1 MDAEALRIS
10 AVIKRST
17 GRIAVRVEPP
27 REIDL
32 QFIYRAGLSVYWC
45 PAEALLEDRGST
57 MESPDS
63 SSGRIARALREEY
76 GMVLKPLG
84 NMQWIGVSAEE
95 QDRIAAALFG
105 RSR

>member
-1 MDAEALRIS
+1 MDGEALRVS

-17 GRIAVRVEPP
+17 GRIAVRVEP
-27 REIDL
+27 RKGIDL

-45 PAEALLEDRGST
+45 SAEALLEDRGST
-57 MESPDS
+57 VESSES

-76 GMVLKPLG
+76 GMALQPLG
-84 NMQWIGVSAEE
+84 DVQWSGVSAEE
-95 QDRIAAALFG
+95 QDRIAAALFD

>member
-1 MDAEALRIS
+1 MNAEALRVS
-10 AVIKRST
+10 AVIRRST

-27 REIDL
+27 RDIDL

-57 MESPDS
+57 VESPES

-76 GMVLKPLG
+76 GLALQPSGDVHWSG
-84 NMQWIGVSAEE
+84 ISAEE
-95 QDRIAAALFG
+95 KDRIAAALFD

>member
-1 MDAEALRIS
+1 MSI
-10 AVIKRST
+10 IKDVKGQR
-17 GRIAVRVEPP
+17 
-27 REIDL
+27 REGPGGCGSIENQRRDQKIDGPD
-32 QFIYRAGLSVYWC
+32 RGAGLSVYWC

-76 GMVLKPLG
+76 GMVLQPLG

-95 QDRIAAALFG
+95 QVRIAAALFD